1 MEMYALT
8 KSDFKT
14 ERVSRLSQKLVYMQN
29 NEENVEDIHTYYR
42 FKILYLGKLRSILKV
57 SLLVISKVNIQTIF
71 CLLTNACIRFSAML
85 IPQWSL

>member
-8 KSDFKT
+8 KSDFKA
-14 ERVSRLSQKLVYMQN
+14 ERVSRFSQKLAYMRN
-29 NEENVEDIHTYYR
+29 NEENVEDIHTYYS

-71 CLLTNACIRFSAML
+71 CLLTNACIGFSTML